1 MPRLRGQQRREKQK
15 LKQRRGDEEWEEN
28 DAKSEKEQK
37 KGTGETGKVRN
48 RMKQMKITVALNIG
62 KMYKLH

>member
-48 RMKQMKITVALNIG
+48 RMKQMKTTVALNIG